1 MSQRNS
7 GFTLIEILVVL
18 VIIAILVSMAS
29 INTSHDGRY
38 DDLKNESV
46 RLKFLLTATADE
58 ALFQNKDIGLE
69 FSKVQFKPYT
79 WTAFLKNQNNSLA
92 QASSSSPQF
101 NYDWQENIKSRYGHS
116 YDLPQNFL
124 FELTIEG
131 QEISIPYTL
140 KQNKDEINP
149 HIIMH
154 ADGTQSIFSLSI
166 SIEDYE
172 GFATIRGDGA
182 GRFYS
187 EVVRAEE

>member
-1 MSQRNS
+1 MPRRNS

-46 RLKFLLTATADE
+46 RLKYLLTATADE
-58 ALFQNKDIGLE
+58 ALFQNKDIGLL

-79 WTAFLKNQNNSLA
+79 WTASLKNQNNA
-92 QASSSSPQF
+92 TAKTSSVPQF
-101 NYDWQENIKSRYGHS
+101 NYDWQEKLKSRYGNV
-116 YDLPQNFL
+116 YDLPQNFQ
-124 FELTIEG
+124 FELNIEG
-131 QEISIPYTL
+131 QEVTIPYAF
-140 KQNKDEINP
+140 KQGEDKINP

-154 ADGTQSIFSLSI
+154 ADGTQSIFSLTLSI
-166 SIEDYE
+166 DGYE
-172 GFATIRGDGA
+172 GIATVRGDGA

-187 EVVRAEE
+187 EVERAEE